1 MSSLENKEI
10 DKEILVCAKNLVQAL
25 EGGHVDSANMLIDRI
40 ASIKGVSLF
49 QELGKLTRDFHEALN
64 SFRADENLVSLAEEE
79 IPNAKERLYYVIN
92 KTEEAANKTL
102 NAVEDAMP
110 LCDAIEEKSCGL
122 NTTWDRFTR
131 RELSAQEFR
140 ELSREIAGFL
150 TGTSEDVM
158 KVRSKLNDILIAQDF
173 QDITGQIIRKVIVL
187 VESVEANLVNLV
199 RMGGDSRTHFNP
211 KNKVAE
217 REQEGKLEGPQIP
230 GKELDGAV
238 KNQDEVDD
246 LLSSLGF

>member
-10 DKEILVCAKNLVQAL
+10 DEEILVCARELVQAL
-25 EGGHVDSANMLIDRI
+25 EEGHVDNANMLIDKM

-49 QELGKLTRDFHEALN
+49 QELGKLTREFHEALN
-64 SFRADENLVSLAEEE
+64 GFRADENLLGMAEEE
-79 IPNAKERLYYVIN
+79 IPDAKERLYYVIN

-110 LCDAIEEKSCGL
+110 LCDAIEEKACGL
-122 NTTWDRFTR
+122 NTSWDRFTR

-140 ELSREIAGFL
+140 KLSKEIAGFL

-158 KVRSKLNDILIAQDF
+158 KVRGKLNDVLMAQDF
-173 QDITGQIIRKVIVL
+173 QDITGQIIRKVIAL
-187 VESVEANLVNLV
+187 VENVEVNLVNLV
-199 RMGGDSRTHFNP
+199 RLGGDSRVHSNP
-211 KNKVAE
+211 ENKAIQ

-230 GKELDGAV
+230 GKESEGAV